1 MEEKKDRRL
10 ETFRFGK
17 DYNPPYRDK
26 TWLEERYVVQNKT
39 LKEISDEVDSSI
51 PVIAKYVKK
60 FELKRSEE
68 KSKEVDRIRILKQ
81 KATFKEKYGVENAMQ
96 VECFR
101 KKQEESLFENHGVRS
116 PLQSDEIKESFRQT
130 SLERYGVE
138 HASMSEHA
146 ISRQRETMLKK
157 YGVEHSMQNP
167 DSKRKAQITNIERY
181 GGIAPA
187 MNKEVAAKAK
197 RIYAENNG
205 ITYKGNF
212 YSKMEFAKT
221 FNVSLYWFGHWIRSN
236 PCYTDLDIDN
246 FISNF
251 VFSKTNIELII
262 ENTFGIQKWN
272 KKVSE
277 TTRDIID
284 YRPDF
289 KLSDTQYL
297 NADGLYWHSHNVLEN
312 KNYHFYMREKYEAL
326 NLRIFQ
332 FRSDELESKIDI
344 VKSIVKNSLGKTS
357 KKIFARKTKIEYI
370 ESKSASAF
378 YEKTHLM
385 GPGSG
390 KYKNI
395 CLKHNDEVLSCMSY
409 RLVGRRLIIERLSS
423 ELDTVVVG
431 GFSKM
436 LSYLE
441 RNLSSKYDEIH
452 YWVDLRYGVG
462 NFLLQHGFKKDH
474 DVLSWRWTDNKATY
488 NRLACRAN
496 MDSRGLSEKEYAK
509 ELKWSKIY
517 DAGQRLYIKKL
528 S

>member
-17 DYNPPYRDK
+17 NYNPPYRNK
-26 TWLEERYVVQNKT
+26 EWLEERYVVQNKT

-51 PVIAKYVKK
+51 HVIAKYVKK

-68 KSKEVDRIRILKQ
+68 KSKEVDRIRILRQ

-96 VECFR
+96 VEEFR
-101 KKQEESLFENHGVRS
+101 KKQEESLFENYGVRS
-116 PLQSDEIKESFRQT
+116 PLQSDEIKESFKQT

-138 HASMSEHA
+138 HASMSEYA
-146 ISRQRETMLKK
+146 TSRQRETMLKK
-157 YGVEHSMQNP
+157 YGVEYSMQNP
-167 DSKRKAQITNIERY
+167 DSKKKAETTNIERY
-181 GGIAPA
+181 GGIRPA

-205 ITYKGNF
+205 ITYNGEF
-212 YSKMEFAKT
+212 YSKMEFAKK

-236 PCYTDLDIDN
+236 PSYTDLDIDN

-251 VFSKTNIELII
+251 VFSKTNIESII

-277 TTRDIID
+277 TTRDVIG

-289 KLSDTQYL
+289 KLNDAIYL
-297 NADGLYWHSHNVLEN
+297 NTDGLYWHSSRVIAE
-312 KNYHFYMREKYEAL
+312 KNHHLYMREKYESL
-326 NLRIFQ
+326 GLRIFQ
-332 FRSDELESKIDI
+332 FRSDEVETKIDI
-344 VKSIVKNSLGKTS
+344 VKSIVENSIGKTVN
-357 KKIFARKTKIEYI
+357 KVHGRKTKIEVI
-370 ESKSASAF
+370 DSSSASNF
-378 YEKTHLM
+378 YERTHLM

-395 CLKHNDEVLSCMSY
+395 CLKYNERIVTCMSY
-409 RLVGRRLIIERLSS
+409 RLVGNKLIIERLSS
-423 ELDTVVVG
+423 ELGTAVNG
-431 GFSKM
+431 GFSKL

-441 RNLSSKYDEIH
+441 TILQGKYSEIH
-452 YWVDLRYGVG
+452 YWVDLRYGTG
-462 NFLLQHGFKKDH
+462 NFLINHGFKKDH
-474 DVLSWRWTDNKATY
+474 DVLSWKWTDNKATY

-496 MDSRGLSEKEYAK
+496 MDSRGLSEKEHAI
-509 ELKWSKIY
+509 ELKWNKIY
-517 DAGQRLYIKKL
+517 DAGQRLYVKNL
-528 S
+528 A